1 MFEQKFL
8 STFALVFFLAGL
20 WQTAEAELELSGYYK
35 NLFVNSRTL
44 SMFPP
49 QQSYNLDLNRL
60 RLELRGDLGEE
71 SSFNVQYDNEILFGN
86 YLKTNQFAAQKKL
99 SLDTYFKLDRTF
111 LDNAADNM
119 PVYARSGLYRA
130 YVDTRIDDVDIRVG
144 RQRIAWGTS
153 LFWSPVDI
161 INPFNPTQ
169 IEREERVGVDAVTVD
184 WNYNDLS
191 RVSLVYAA
199 HDGSVR
205 NTSAIRW
212 STNIARYDW
221 SVTAGQFRDDTM
233 VGIDFA
239 GQMGPVGMRGE
250 WTQTSSPIDGQYQ
263 RAVFG
268 AVYSFPNTLTFMVEL
283 YYNGQ
288 GKSDS
293 LSYDFNR
300 LLSGKTQSLAR
311 RYVGALVGYDISSLW
326 KLENYYIQ
334 NLDDKSEFLYLR
346 LVVSATENIELS
358 AGTQLYK
365 GRSGSE
371 YGSLEDNVTL
381 QMQWFF

>member
-1 MFEQKFL
+1 MSKKQFL
-8 STFALVFFLAGL
+8 STFFFVVFFSNF
-20 WQTAEAELELSGYYK
+20 WQAAKAELELSGYYK

-44 SMFPP
+44 NIFTP

-71 SSFNVQYDNEILFGN
+71 SSFNVQYDNEVLLGS
-86 YLKTNQFAAQKKL
+86 YLKTNQFLAQKKL
-99 SLDTYFKLDRTF
+99 SSDTYFKLDKNFVDTTS
-111 LDNAADNM
+111 
-119 PVYARSGLYRA
+119 VYARGGLYRA
-130 YVDTRIDDVDIRVG
+130 YVDTRVADVDIRVG
-144 RQRIAWGTS
+144 RQRIAWGSS

-169 IEREERVGVDAVTVD
+169 IEREERVGVDAVVVD

-191 RVSLVYAA
+191 KVSMVYAA

-212 STNIARYDW
+212 STNIKRYDW
-221 SVTAGQFRDDTM
+221 SVTAGQFRDDTV

-239 GQMGPVGMRGE
+239 GQLGAVGMRGE

-268 AVYSFPNTLTFMVEL
+268 ADYSFPNTLTFMVEL

-288 GKSDS
+288 GKSDIS
-293 LSYDFNR
+293 NYDFNR

-311 RYVGALVGYDISSLW
+311 RYLGALVGYDLSTLW

-346 LVVSATENIELS
+346 LVISVTDNIELS

-365 GRSGSE
+365 GKSGSE
-371 YGSLEDNVTL
+371 YGALEDNMTF